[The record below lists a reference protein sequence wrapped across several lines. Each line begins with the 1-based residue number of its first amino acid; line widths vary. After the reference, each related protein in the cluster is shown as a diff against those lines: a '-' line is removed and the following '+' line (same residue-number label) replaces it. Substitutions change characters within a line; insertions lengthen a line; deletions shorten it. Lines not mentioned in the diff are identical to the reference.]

1 MFKKV
6 IIKITKAL
14 DKFNIPH
21 MIIGGQAV
29 LFYGEP
35 RFTRDIDITLGL
47 EINDLE
53 LFLKIIS
60 RLKFKPLTKNVQ
72 KFVSDTMVLPVSDIS
87 SGIRIDFIFSNSEFE
102 KEAIKRVKKVKYNGT
117 TIKIASL
124 EDVVIHKMVAGRPR
138 DIEDIVAILSKNPEF
153 DSRYILSWLRKFD
166 LMLEKNL
173 TTHFKKIRPDYI

>member
-1 MFKKV
+1 VFKKL
-6 IIKITKAL
+6 IIKIGKAL
-14 DKFNIPH
+14 DKSHISY

-47 EINDLE
+47 DVNDLE
-53 LFLKIIS
+53 TLLKIIS
-60 RLKFKPLTKNVQ
+60 NLKFKTLSKNIQ
-72 KFVSDTMVLPVSDIS
+72 KFVNETMVLPVSDIQ

-102 KEAIKRVKKVKYNGT
+102 KEAIKRVKKVKYNGA
-117 TIKIASL
+117 TIKVASL

-138 DIEDIVAILSKNPEF
+138 DIEDILAILSKNPKF

-166 LMLEKNL
+166 LMLDKNL
-173 TTHFKKIRPDYI
+173 TTQFKKIKPD